1 MVEEAFQAGHRFGP
15 ADPADPDDFSWGTD
29 LAHPIGLDVTNE
41 RLHQGTGVAEQDHQ
55 SNPVLHRD
63 VAQAFS

>member
-1 MVEEAFQAGHRFGP
+1 MVEEAFQAGPRFGP

-29 LAHPIGLDVTNE
+29 LAHPIRLNVTNE
-41 RLHQGTGVAEQDHQ
+41 QLHQVTGVAEQDHQ
-55 SNPVLHRD
+55 PNPVLHRD